1 MSDYILKPIDLTAH
15 GIAQTANLLTE
26 VFGALTQFTPEFVDW
41 EYNKNPVGTAVG
53 FNAWAGNEL
62 AAHYV
67 TQPIVAYINGK
78 KTKGLLSLN
87 SATHE
92 NHRGKRLF
100 TLLAEKT
107 FELGLASG
115 YEFVIGVA
123 NANSTPG
130 FLKHLGFTLV
140 APLDVKIGVGTPD
153 LTSTKNYDYARNWD
167 KDLLTWRLNNP
178 KLQYVV
184 KLKKDHFTVLAPT
197 GKFGIHAVLGTFPLE
212 LLPKNVP
219 LKSTSRLNPVTI
231 WMGLD
236 EKLSWK
242 QKLYFPF
249 PDRLKPSPL
258 NLIFRDLTNQ
268 GRMIVSN
275 QIKFL
280 NLDFDAY

>member
-1 MSDYILKPIDLTAH
+1 MSDYILTPIDLTAN
-15 GIAQTANLLTE
+15 GIAQTANLLTA
-26 VFGALTQFTPEFVDW
+26 VFGASTQFTPEFVDW

-53 FNAWAGNEL
+53 FNAWADNEL

-67 TQPIVAYINGK
+67 TQPIVAHLNGK

-140 APLDVKIGVGTPD
+140 APLEVKFGLGTPD
-153 LTSTKNYDYARNWD
+153 VTLTTDYEYARDWD
-167 KDLLTWRLNNP
+167 KDLLAWRINNP

-184 KLKKDHFTVLAPT
+184 KMKKDHFTVLAPT

-212 LLPKNVP
+212 LLPENIQ
-219 LKSTSRLNPVTI
+219 LKTSTGLNPLSI
-231 WMGLD
+231 WMGMD
-236 EKLSWK
+236 EPLSWK
-242 QKLYFPF
+242 RKPYFPF
-249 PDRLKPSPL
+249 PNSLKPSPL
-258 NLIFRDLTNQ
+258 NLIFRDLTDL
-268 GRMIVSN
+268 GRMPKSN

-280 NLDFDAY
+280 SLDFDAY

>member
-1 MSDYILKPIDLTAH
+1 MSDYILTPIDLTAN
-15 GIAQTANLLTE
+15 GIAQTANLLTA
-26 VFGALTQFTPEFVDW
+26 VFGASTQFTPEFVDW

-67 TQPIVAYINGK
+67 TQPIVAHLNGK

-140 APLDVKIGVGTPD
+140 APLEVKFGLGTPD
-153 LTSTKNYDYARNWD
+153 VTLTTDYEYARDWD
-167 KDLLTWRLNNP
+167 KDLLAWRINNP

-184 KLKKDHFTVLAPT
+184 KMKKDHFTVLAPT

-212 LLPKNVP
+212 LLPENIQ
-219 LKSTSRLNPVTI
+219 LKTSTGLNPLNI
-231 WMGLD
+231 WMGMD
-236 EKLSWK
+236 EPLSWK
-242 QKLYFPF
+242 RKPYFPF
-249 PDRLKPSPL
+249 PNSLKPSPL
-258 NLIFRDLTNQ
+258 NLIFRDLTDL
-268 GRMIVSN
+268 GRMPKSN

-280 NLDFDAY
+280 SLDFDAY

>member
-1 MSDYILKPIDLTAH
+1 MSDYILTPIDLTAN
-15 GIAQTANLLTE
+15 GIAQTANLLTA
-26 VFGALTQFTPEFVDW
+26 VFGASTQFTPEFVDW

-67 TQPIVAYINGK
+67 TQPIVAHLNGK

-115 YEFVIGVA
+115 YGFVIGVA

-140 APLDVKIGVGTPD
+140 APLEVKFGLGTPD
-153 LTSTKNYDYARNWD
+153 VTLTTDYEYARDWD
-167 KDLLTWRLNNP
+167 KDLLAWRINNP

-184 KLKKDHFTVLAPT
+184 KMKKDHFTVLAPT

-212 LLPKNVP
+212 LLPENIQ
-219 LKSTSRLNPVTI
+219 LKTSTGLNPLNI
-231 WMGLD
+231 WMGMD
-236 EKLSWK
+236 EPLSWK
-242 QKLYFPF
+242 RKPYFPF
-249 PDRLKPSPL
+249 PNSLKPSPL
-258 NLIFRDLTNQ
+258 NLIFRDLTDL
-268 GRMIVSN
+268 GRMPKSN

-280 NLDFDAY
+280 SLDFDAY

>member
-1 MSDYILKPIDLTAH
+1 MSDYILTPIDLTAN
-15 GIAQTANLLTE
+15 GIAQTANFLTA
-26 VFGALTQFTPEFVDW
+26 VFGASTQFTPEFVDW

-67 TQPIVAYINGK
+67 TQPIVAHLNGK

-140 APLDVKIGVGTPD
+140 APLEVKFGLGTPD
-153 LTSTKNYDYARNWD
+153 VTLTTDYEYARDWD
-167 KDLLTWRLNNP
+167 KDLLAWRINNP

-184 KLKKDHFTVLAPT
+184 KMKKDHFTVLAPT

-212 LLPKNVP
+212 LLPENIQ
-219 LKSTSRLNPVTI
+219 LKTSTGLNPLSI
-231 WMGLD
+231 WMGMD
-236 EKLSWK
+236 EPLSWK
-242 QKLYFPF
+242 RKPYFPF
-249 PDRLKPSPL
+249 PNSLKPSPL
-258 NLIFRDLTNQ
+258 NLIFRDLTDL
-268 GRMIVSN
+268 GRMPKSN

-280 NLDFDAY
+280 SLDFDAY

>member
-1 MSDYILKPIDLTAH
+1 MSDYILTPIDLTAN
-15 GIAQTANLLTE
+15 GIAQTANLLTA
-26 VFGALTQFTPEFVDW
+26 VFGASTQFTPEFVDW

-67 TQPIVAYINGK
+67 TQPIVAHLNGK

-140 APLDVKIGVGTPD
+140 APLEVKFGLGTPD
-153 LTSTKNYDYARNWD
+153 VTLTTDYEYARDWD
-167 KDLLTWRLNNP
+167 KDLLAWRINNP

-184 KLKKDHFTVLAPT
+184 KMKKDHFTVLAPT

-212 LLPKNVP
+212 LLPENIQ
-219 LKSTSRLNPVTI
+219 LKTSTGLNPLSI
-231 WMGLD
+231 WMGMD
-236 EKLSWK
+236 EPLSWK
-242 QKLYFPF
+242 RKPYFPF
-249 PDRLKPSPL
+249 PNSLKPSPL
-258 NLIFRDLTNQ
+258 NLIFRDLTDL
-268 GRMIVSN
+268 GRMPKSN

-280 NLDFDAY
+280 SLDFDAY

>member
-1 MSDYILKPIDLTAH
+1 MSEYIFKPIDLTPQGTVEA
-15 GIAQTANLLTE
+15 ADLLTA
-26 VFGALTQFTPEFVDW
+26 VFGSSTSFTPGFLDW

-67 TQPIVAYINGK
+67 TLPIVAHLNGK
-78 KTKGLLSLN
+78 KTRGLLSLN

-140 APLDVKIGVGTPD
+140 APLDVKFGMGAPGVSFARD
-153 LTSTKNYDYARNWD
+153 YEYARHWD
-167 KDLLTWRLNNP
+167 KDLLAWRLNNP
-178 KLQYVV
+178 KLRYVV
-184 KLKKDHFTVLAPT
+184 KLDKNHFTVLAPT
-197 GKFGIHAVLGTFPLE
+197 GKYGIHAVLGTFPLDM
-212 LLPKNVP
+212 LPENIQ
-219 LKSTSRLNPVTI
+219 LKSNSGFNPMNI
-231 WMGLD
+231 WMGMD
-236 EKLSWK
+236 EQLSWK
-242 QKLYFPF
+242 KKLYFAF
-249 PDRLKPSPL
+249 PDKLKPSPL
-258 NLIFRDLTNQ
+258 NLIFRDLTNK
-268 GRMIVSN
+268 GRMPQSN
-275 QIKFL
+275 RIKFL
-280 NLDFDAY
+280 SLDFDAY